1 MSDLISRSTLLE
13 AMENLRKD
21 NRHSDAKS
29 RAQHNSEITA
39 CIKRVVEQ
47 PTIEAVPVVYGEW
60 KNMAEHND
68 HLHCKCSICGF
79 TTENYQA
86 IKNWGISSDD
96 YLEYKWNFC
105 PKCGTRMRKKV

>member
-1 MSDLISRSTLLE
+1 MSDLISRKALIGILTKYKFGAIKSESEREYTKETVLNFVKEQST
-13 AMENLRKD
+13 
-21 NRHSDAKS
+21 
-29 RAQHNSEITA
+29 
-39 CIKRVVEQ
+39 V
-47 PTIEAVPVVYGEW
+47 EAVPVVYGEW